1 VNNRLR
7 AIVLAATAALPLG
20 GCAVNI
26 GETAEIAGPLQQ
38 TATGSLTVRFQGIET
53 PSGQIMLAMFDNA
66 AAHDAGGAPVRVAAV
81 PATSATAVL
90 QFEGLAPGDYGIK
103 VFHDLDGDG
112 TIDSNPF
119 GVPLEP
125 FAFSND
131 AQAEA
136 GPAMW
141 AVTRFPV
148 SAGANTITI
157 TIK

>member
-1 VNNRLR
+1 MNTRPLAV
-7 AIVLAATAALPLG
+7 IVAAAALALG
-20 GCAVNI
+20 GCAVSI

-38 TATGSLTVRFQGIET
+38 AANGSLTVRFQGIET

-81 PATSATAVL
+81 PVEGTSAVV

-112 TIDSNPF
+112 TMDRNPF
-119 GVPLEP
+119 GMPLEP

-131 AQAEA
+131 ARAEA

-141 AVTRFPV
+141 AATRFPV